1 MMGWL
6 LGPRGQTLKQVM
18 DPRLT
23 DQIYECSFV
32 PESWPRVLGHLA
44 ALAQARAGFLF
55 ISNND
60 IHHWTSSTDKGLTAL
75 HPLVE
80 SGWVANCDRF
90 KRVRAVR
97 HSGFVTEPDLYA
109 PEEFRSDPFYRDILY
124 PRGLGWATGTAIEL
138 PTGDTFTISLEREYA
153 RGPVE
158 RCHVQALDELRPH
171 IARSALMS
179 ARLQLERARAA
190 SATLAAI
197 GLAALVLDETGKVLA
212 ANGLIEALNGYIRWG
227 ARDRVSMCDKPADEL
242 LRGAI
247 AAIAHDQDEST
258 SVRSFPVRTILA
270 EEAMVAHVI
279 PIRLSARDIF
289 ARCVAALV
297 LTPVTLPQAPPVELV
312 QSLFDLTP
320 AEARVARS
328 LASGKTVEDIAADS
342 GVSATTVRTH
352 VRGVLEK
359 TGRNR
364 QAEVV
369 ALLTGIFST
378 RPIQAG

>member
-1 MMGWL
+1 
-6 LGPRGQTLKQVM
+6 M
-18 DPRLT
+18 DPKLT

-32 PESWPRVLGHLA
+32 PESWPRVLGELA
-44 ALAQARAGFLF
+44 ALAQARTGFLF

-60 IHHWTSSTDKGLTAL
+60 IHHWTSSTDIGVAAL
-75 HPLVE
+75 QPLVE
-80 SGWVANCDRF
+80 SGWFARCERF
-90 KRVRAVR
+90 KRVRAIR
-97 HSGFVTEPDLYA
+97 HSGFITEEDLYA
-109 PEEFRSDPFYRDILY
+109 PEEFRNDPFYRDILY

-138 PTGDTFTISLEREYA
+138 PTGDTFTLSLEREYA

-158 RCHVQALDELRPH
+158 PCFVKTLDELRPH
-171 IARSALMS
+171 IARSAFMS

-197 GLAALVLDETGKVLA
+197 GLAALVLDETGEVLA
-212 ANGLIEALNGYIRWG
+212 ANKLIEALDGYIRWR
-227 ARDRVSMCDKPADEL
+227 AHDRISLCDKPSDEL

-247 AAIAHDQDEST
+247 AVIAHGGDESVT
-258 SVRSFPVRTILA
+258 RSFPVRNIDA
-270 EEAMVAHVI
+270 AEAMVVHFI

-289 ARCVAALV
+289 VRGAAALV
-297 LTPVTLPQAPPVELV
+297 LTPVTLPLAPPVELV

-328 LASGKTVEDIAADS
+328 LASGKTVDDIAAES
-342 GVSATTVRTH
+342 QVSANTVRTH

-359 TGRNR
+359 TGRTR

-369 ALLTGIFST
+369 ALLTGIFSARPT
-378 RPIQAG
+378 RHT

>member
-1 MMGWL
+1 
-6 LGPRGQTLKQVM
+6 M

-32 PESWPRVLGHLA
+32 PESWPRVLGELA
-44 ALAQARAGFLF
+44 ALAQARTGFLF

-60 IHHWTSSTDKGLTAL
+60 IHHWTSSTDIGFAAL
-75 HPLVE
+75 QPLVE
-80 SGWVANCDRF
+80 SGWVARCARF
-90 KRVRAVR
+90 MRVRAIQ
-97 HSGFVTEPDLYA
+97 HSGFVTEDDLYA
-109 PEEFRSDPFYRDILY
+109 PEELRNDPFYRDILY

-138 PTGDTFTISLEREYA
+138 PTGDTFTISLERDYV

-158 RCHVQALDELRPH
+158 PSFVQTLDELRPH
-171 IARSALMS
+171 IARSCLMS
-179 ARLQLERARAA
+179 ARLQLERAQAA

-212 ANGLIEALNGYIRWG
+212 ANKLIEALDGYIRWK
-227 ARDRVSMCDKPADEL
+227 ANDRISLCDKPSDEL
-242 LRGAI
+242 MRNAV
-247 AAIAHDQDEST
+247 AAIAHGGDES
-258 SVRSFPVRTILA
+258 VARSFPVRNIES
-270 EEAMVAHVI
+270 EEAMVVHFI

-289 ARCVAALV
+289 VRGAAALI

-328 LASGKTVEDIAADS
+328 LASGKTVEEIAAES
-342 GVSATTVRTH
+342 RVSANTVRTH

-359 TGRNR
+359 TGRTR

-378 RPIQAG
+378 RPTPHI

>member
-1 MMGWL
+1 
-6 LGPRGQTLKQVM
+6 M
-18 DPRLT
+18 DLRLT

-32 PESWPRVLGHLA
+32 PESWPRVLGELA
-44 ALAQARAGFLF
+44 ALAQARTGFLF

-60 IHHWTSSTDKGLTAL
+60 IHHWTSSTAIGFAAL
-75 HPLVE
+75 QPLVE
-80 SGWVANCDRF
+80 SGWVARCARF
-90 KRVRAVR
+90 MRVRAIR
-97 HSGFVTEPDLYA
+97 HSGFVTEDDLYA
-109 PEEFRSDPFYRDILY
+109 PEELRNDPFYRDILY

-138 PTGDTFTISLEREYA
+138 PTGDTFTLSLERDYV

-158 RCHVQALDELRPH
+158 ASFVQTLDELRPH

-179 ARLQLERARAA
+179 ARLQLERAQAA

-212 ANGLIEALNGYIRWG
+212 ANKLIEALDGYIRWR
-227 ARDRVSMCDKPADEL
+227 AHDRISLCDKPSDEL
-242 LRGAI
+242 MRGAI
-247 AAIAHDQDEST
+247 AAIAQSGDESVT
-258 SVRSFPVRTILA
+258 RSFPVRNIES
-270 EEAMVAHVI
+270 EEAMVVHFI

-289 ARCVAALV
+289 VRGAAALV

-328 LASGKTVEDIAADS
+328 LASGKTVEDIAAES
-342 GVSATTVRTH
+342 RISANTVRTH

-359 TGRNR
+359 TGRTR

-378 RPIQAG
+378 RPTPHI

>member
-1 MMGWL
+1 
-6 LGPRGQTLKQVM
+6 M
-18 DPRLT
+18 DPRLS

-44 ALAQARAGFLF
+44 ELAHARAGFLF
-55 ISNND
+55 VSNSD
-60 IHHWTSSTDKGLTAL
+60 IHHWTSSTDIGVAAL
-75 HPLVE
+75 QPLVE
-80 SGWVANCDRF
+80 SGWVARCERF
-90 KRVRAVR
+90 KRVRAIR

-109 PEEFRSDPFYRDILY
+109 PEEFRNDPFYRDILY

-138 PTGDTFTISLEREYA
+138 PTGDTFTISLEREYT

-158 RCHVQALDELRPH
+158 PGFITTLDDLRPH

-190 SATLAAI
+190 SATLAAL
-197 GLAALVLDETGKVLA
+197 GLAALVLDASGKVLA
-212 ANGLIEALNGYIRWG
+212 ANNLIEALDGYIRWR
-227 ARDRVSMCDKPADEL
+227 AHDRVSLCDKPADEL

-247 AAIAHDQDEST
+247 AAIAHGADESV
-258 SVRSFPVRTILA
+258 SVRSFPVRNILA
-270 EEAMVAHVI
+270 EGAMVVHVI
-279 PIRLSARDIF
+279 PIRLAARDIF
-289 ARCVAALV
+289 ARCAAALV

-342 GVSATTVRTH
+342 GVSPNTVRTH

-359 TGRNR
+359 TGRSR
-364 QAEVV
+364 QSEVV
-369 ALLTGIFST
+369 ALLTGVFST
-378 RPIQAG
+378 RLTKPS